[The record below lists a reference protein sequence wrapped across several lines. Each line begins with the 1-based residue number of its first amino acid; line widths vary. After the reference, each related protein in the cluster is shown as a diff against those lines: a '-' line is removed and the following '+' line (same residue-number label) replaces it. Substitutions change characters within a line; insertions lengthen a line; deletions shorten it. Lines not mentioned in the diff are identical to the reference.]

1 MASAGGR
8 PSWQAMASV
17 KNFHRSARA
26 PPAAR
31 RHAGH
36 INRHYKAQATASIND
51 FAVSLASHPRRQMPA
66 RQILRL
72 RPLPSRPVP
81 TWTARWSLT

>member
-8 PSWQAMASV
+8 PSWQAMVSV

-26 PPAAR
+26 LPAAR

-36 INRHYKAQATASIND
+36 IIRCYDSAGHSLISGLCRVPAAHALHPGGRLAITLRANDHRDHVIVLIAT
-51 FAVSLASHPRRQMPA
+51 P
-66 RQILRL
+66 
-72 RPLPSRPVP
+72 
-81 TWTARWSLT
+81 